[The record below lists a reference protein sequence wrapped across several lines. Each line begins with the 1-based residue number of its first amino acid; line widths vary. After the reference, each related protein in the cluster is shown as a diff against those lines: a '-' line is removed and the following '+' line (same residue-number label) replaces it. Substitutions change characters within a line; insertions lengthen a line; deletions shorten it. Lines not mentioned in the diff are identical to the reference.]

1 MPILMENKERY
12 FHKLKSI
19 LKILKKLYSL
29 VVIDTINSPYP
40 GYEGYIQN
48 IEHDIVY
55 ISRKI
60 DEKAYAI
67 IPISSIIDI
76 YANNV
81 DVDAKQVGKIKE
93 KIDHVLMKD
102 KKEQHKDKEAFME
115 KQEIEYQ
122 LYKILSN
129 LKKEKDD
136 TLLLKIYTKSIVY
149 QVYDEINLSQIST
162 ITPDFLFVYYIEQN
176 HEINNEVLI
185 ILPLKSIDS
194 IIMYNDSAMPVIMHT
209 PKEKSIHLVYEDSKE
224 NLILAKQNSNN
235 TDENCVD

>member
-1 MPILMENKERY
+1 MPIRIENKERY

-19 LKILKKLYSL
+19 VKILMKSYSL

-40 GYEGYIQN
+40 GYDGYIYN
-48 IEHDIVY
+48 IENDIVY
-55 ISRKI
+55 ISRDI
-60 DEKAYAI
+60 DENAYAI

-81 DVDAKQVGKIKE
+81 DVDTNQVGKIKA
-93 KIDHVLMKD
+93 KIDHILMDD
-102 KKEQHKDKEAFME
+102 KKEERKEKKAFRE
-115 KQEIEYQ
+115 KEKIEYQ

-129 LKKEKDD
+129 LKEEKDD

-149 QVYDEINLSQIST
+149 QVYEEINLSQIST
-162 ITPDFLFVYYIEQN
+162 ITPDFLFVYYIDKNDEM
-176 HEINNEVLI
+176 NNEVLI

-194 IIMYNDSAMPVIMHT
+194 IIMYNDSEMPIIIHS
-209 PKEKSIHLVYEDSKE
+209 PKEKSIHVVYEDSKE